1 MRLGLDDKVVDF
13 LIDNGANVNLQNNR
27 GNTALHFAYENNKKI
42 IKVGNGLV
50 LLWIACVLH
59 FLSLYNIS
67 ADPFLLTLPFSL
79 WFPFALCSCFLTLE
93 LWN

>member
-1 MRLGLDDKVVDF
+1 MHATWFGYDKVVDF

-27 GNTALHFAYENNKKI
+27 EIRHFTLRENNHKKI

-59 FLSLYNIS
+59 FLSLKHH
-67 ADPFLLTLPFSL
+67 L
-79 WFPFALCSCFLTLE
+79 
-93 LWN
+93 